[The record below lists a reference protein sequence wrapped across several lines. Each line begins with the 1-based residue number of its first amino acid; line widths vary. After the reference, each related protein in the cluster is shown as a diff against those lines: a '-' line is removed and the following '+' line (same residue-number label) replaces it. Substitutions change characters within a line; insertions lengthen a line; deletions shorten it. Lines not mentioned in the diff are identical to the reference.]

1 MEGWEKTREWLFNM
15 EDTDIK
21 IASHRGK
28 FSSSVIE
35 NTSLAFLTAVGEG
48 ADMVEMDLDLT
59 KDGILVGHHDKTMR
73 RLFSVDGEISGYT
86 WDEIQKMPLIN
97 YLGEINVTGL
107 ETFQEILD
115 SLKGKT
121 LIALDK
127 CWDYWDEV
135 YEVLAGKDMLGQAI
149 FKFPVKNSRAAEW
162 AERHGDCM
170 FIPMVKEA
178 EHLEA
183 VDGLRKRAVVPAV
196 EIVPR
201 KESDSIYA
209 DSVFVWLKERHMK
222 VWCNSLSL
230 ARRLV
235 YGAGYDDLKSLALG
249 GDEGWGVLAK
259 KGVDIIQTDWPAE
272 AAAYLSGIGRR
283 GREGGHF

>member
-59 KDGILVGHHDKTMR
+59 KDGVLVGHHDKTMR

-135 YEVLAGKDMLGQAI
+135 YEALAGRDM
-149 FKFPVKNSRAAEW
+149 R
-162 AERHGDCM
+162 
-170 FIPMVKEA
+170 
-178 EHLEA
+178 
-183 VDGLRKRAVVPAV
+183 
-196 EIVPR
+196 
-201 KESDSIYA
+201 
-209 DSVFVWLKERHMK
+209 
-222 VWCNSLSL
+222 
-230 ARRLV
+230 
-235 YGAGYDDLKSLALG
+235 
-249 GDEGWGVLAK
+249 
-259 KGVDIIQTDWPAE
+259 
-272 AAAYLSGIGRR
+272 
-283 GREGGHF
+283 